1 MTINWG
7 ANHWANLGICIWP
20 LFSNCFAI
28 TRIFCKVQHM
38 RCWCMVIISHLTK
51 VISNVKCNR
60 VKTGIFIVLVS
71 SYIIIFPYCRS
82 LREKSY
88 WLVDPRHRLLQ
99 QCNLIAK
106 LIQLKLFGLFLGTP
120 DTSLLKP
127 PPEPL
132 PQRDVLGS
140 MRSWN
145 SLSFLPIS
153 SDISGSRRSA
163 ADSSILALMNS
174 SKQPT
179 LRFSQFKACS
189 LIQWNCNWRHTRC
202 KGLLQQQRQKSGTS
216 AMS

>member
-1 MTINWG
+1 MQVGTTRW
-7 ANHWANLGICIWP
+7 
-20 LFSNCFAI
+20 FSK
-28 TRIFCKVQHM
+28 TK
-38 RCWCMVIISHLTK
+38 CM
-51 VISNVKCNR
+51 
-60 VKTGIFIVLVS
+60 
-71 SYIIIFPYCRS
+71 P
-82 LREKSY
+82 E
-88 WLVDPRHRLLQ
+88 
-99 QCNLIAK
+99 
-106 LIQLKLFGLFLGTP
+106 P

-127 PPEPL
+127 PPDSDNTKQISLWSAITHICLNDNRSWHKKKCMPEPL

-145 SLSFLPIS
+145 SLSFLPFS

-163 ADSSILALMNS
+163 ADSGVWESKGASNTRMRYHHANRQILKLTMGGRAPTLALMNS